1 MRIGKIVAINTDGK
15 RITVDVQVDGD
26 TERGLAVWVP
36 EGIRYTLAL
45 GRDVQI
51 SELTGTGGEPYAQPG
66 NWMLASQDSDLVALK
81 QDVLDIKSQL
91 EAFGTGVFDIHTHP
105 APGGTT
111 SAPTQTASISITIKA
126 ADRLEATHG

>member
-26 TERGLAVWVP
+26 TERGLTVWVP
-36 EGIRYTLAL
+36 LGIRYALAL
-45 GRDVQI
+45 GDDVQI

-66 NWMLASQDSDLVALK
+66 NWMLASRASDLVALK
-81 QDVLDIKSQL
+81 QDLDALKADLVAHVHLS
-91 EAFGTGVFDIHTHP
+91 ATPGAASGP
-105 APGGTT
+105 AID
-111 SAPTQTASISITIKA
+111 ASTLLPVNPTIKA